1 MINIIFKLFILFFII
16 FLIKNIVDVNKF
28 NTESNIIT
36 LDNIELVKGKNNI
49 LDPLII
55 NYDLNFNY
63 NLNDII
69 KNNLE
74 KYIINKDDTITKL
87 SDFTNNNNISIIDN
101 DKLYELYEINDI
113 NKNIL
118 KYINNLFSF
127 NCKNSLSILKG
138 NSNSNIIKNKNN
150 INVISLLSGDIDVY
164 LFNPKHN
171 NIILDENFKKWASK
185 INLTQ
190 NNLLYIPPNW
200 KYYIESNKDT
210 IYTNL
215 KCDNY
220 FTFIYNEYK

>member
-1 MINIIFKLFILFFII
+1 MISIIFKLFILFFII

-118 KYINNLFSF
+118 KYFNNLFSF
-127 NCKNSLSILKG
+127 NCKNSLSILKD

-150 INVISLLSGDIDVY
+150 INVISLLSGDIDIY